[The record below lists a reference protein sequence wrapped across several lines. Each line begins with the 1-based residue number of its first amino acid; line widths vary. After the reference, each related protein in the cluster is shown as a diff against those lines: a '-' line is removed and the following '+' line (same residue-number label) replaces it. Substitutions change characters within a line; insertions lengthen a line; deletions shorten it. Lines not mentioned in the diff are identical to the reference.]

1 MNEDSYFTTVR
12 GMGALR
18 AKLKKI
24 KEVDRPQN
32 VRDIEEARAHGDL
45 SENAEYHAAKE
56 RQGFIDR
63 DMRELEDKIGRAH
76 VVDPSKL
83 TGDTVVF
90 GATVTLLNVDTDEEV
105 VYQVVGED
113 EVDLKKGRI
122 SYRSPIARAIIGR
135 QEGDDVEF
143 QSPGGTRYYEILTVV
158 FI

>member
-1 MNEDSYFTTVR
+1 M
-12 GMGALR
+12 
-18 AKLKKI
+18 
-24 KEVDRPQN
+24 
-32 VRDIEEARAHGDL
+32 
-45 SENAEYHAAKE
+45 
-56 RQGFIDR
+56 
-63 DMRELEDKIGRAH
+63 
-76 VVDPSKL
+76 
-83 TGDTVVF
+83 
-90 GATVTLLNVDTDEEV
+90 TLLNVDTDEEV